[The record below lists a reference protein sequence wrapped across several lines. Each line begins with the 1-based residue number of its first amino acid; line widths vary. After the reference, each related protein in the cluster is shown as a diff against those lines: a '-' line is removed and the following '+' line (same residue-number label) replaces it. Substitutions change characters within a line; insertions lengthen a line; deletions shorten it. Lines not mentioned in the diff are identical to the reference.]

1 MKALVAKFMGMPISV
16 RVSAVFLS
24 VVVSLIVVVMAV
36 NAPLLLI
43 GIALLIGLVAS
54 AIRLI
59 IYIDSGE

>member
-54 AIRLI
+54 AIRLL
-59 IYIDSGE
+59 IYFDTGD

>member
-16 RVSAVFLS
+16 RVSAVFFS
-24 VVVSLIVVVMAV
+24 VVVSMIIGVMAV
-36 NAPLLLI
+36 NAPLLLV

-59 IYIDSGE
+59 IYIEAGK